1 MWFHGFALFRCNT
14 SPVSIL
20 PGVKYIEF
28 HGYRLCNLPFTLL
41 IFDSLLYVFRLMTCE
56 AYYETH
62 PEPVSSHDRCSNRE
76 IEAGTARAV
85 SLLGTSTT
93 FFGVINLF
101 ITGWNIKRFG
111 VKTALAIQVSLFL
124 TMSPHSNEPRS
135 LFLEHVVQRG
145 KV

>member
-1 MWFHGFALFRCNT
+1 MPSFPSVVWGGLYPYHVISSVC
-14 SPVSIL
+14 
-20 PGVKYIEF
+20 
-28 HGYRLCNLPFTLL
+28 LL
-41 IFDSLLYVFRLMTCE
+41 IFGSLLYVFRLMTCE

-62 PEPVSSHDRCSNRE
+62 PEPGAGHDRCSNRE

-111 VKTALAIQVSLFL
+111 VKTGLAIQVSSFSLIPSK
-124 TMSPHSNEPRS
+124 TGRS
-135 LFLEHVVQRG
+135 SGLEHT
-145 KV
+145 